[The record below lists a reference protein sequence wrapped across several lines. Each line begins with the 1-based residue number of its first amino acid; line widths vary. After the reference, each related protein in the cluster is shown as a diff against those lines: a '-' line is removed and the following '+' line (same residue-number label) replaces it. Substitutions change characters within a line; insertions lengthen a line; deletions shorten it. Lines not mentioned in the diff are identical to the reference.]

1 MHPTATPVPAPRGP
15 FGVVV
20 TNSGRTGTT
29 YAVLLVDVNGKV
41 VAQATGNLPL
51 IKPNQSVD
59 LPLVSASSTK
69 AYYRSGD
76 TDIYSLS
83 PDGTTARVRTIPDGA
98 SAELAFAVKPDDQRI
113 AVVAINEAVDGTKD
127 TGHGYVED
135 LSGATN
141 HVDLFRNTSND
152 AFRWPVGWHGDSI
165 VDAAGN
171 CGGNYGYNGPQA
183 GGIARPCSYHVVDA
197 VSGSRRAIVCETP
210 TTQPGGGDYYSL
222 QSGPTAAG
230 TACEENQGDYNN
242 GGHTDAMMSVDW
254 SGTEHSYLSLTSTV
268 CCSASIPLTGCLLSV
283 DASRMACVGSS
294 NAAVTLLSKSG
305 STHDLG
311 RRYALLGWIDAGH
324 LLVGVDTNT
333 LGVLQPD
340 TGTLTTLALASA
352 DKTTFGADLPGDL

>member
-1 MHPTATPVPAPRGP
+1 VPRGP

-29 YAVLLVDVNGKV
+29 YAVLLVDVNGRV
-41 VAQATGNLPL
+41 VAQAAGNLPL
-51 IKPNQSVD
+51 IKSNQSVD

-69 AYYRSGD
+69 VYYRSGD
-76 TDIYSLS
+76 TDIYSLA

-113 AVVAINEAVDGTKD
+113 AVVAINEAVDATKD

-183 GGIARPCSYHVVDA
+183 GGVARPCSYHVVDA
-197 VSGSRRAIVCETP
+197 ASGSRRAIVCETP
-210 TTQPGGGDYYSL
+210 ATQPGGGDYYSL
-222 QSGPTAAG
+222 QGGPTAVG

-254 SGTEHSYLSLTSTV
+254 SGSEHAYLSLNSTV

-294 NAAVTLLSKSG
+294 NAAVTLLNKNG

-352 DKTTFGADLPGDL
+352 DKTIFGANLPGDL

>member
-1 MHPTATPVPAPRGP
+1 
-15 FGVVV
+15 VVV
-20 TNSGRTGTT
+20 TNSGRSGTT
-29 YAVLLVDVNGKV
+29 YAVLLVDANAKV

-59 LPLVSASSTK
+59 LPLVSASATK
-69 AYYRSGD
+69 VYYRNGD
-76 TDIYSLS
+76 TDIYSLA
-83 PDGTTARVRTIPDGA
+83 PDGTTALVRRIPDGA
-98 SAELAFAVKPDDQRI
+98 SAELAFSVKPDDQRI
-113 AVVAINEAVDGTKD
+113 AIVAINEASDATKD
-127 TGHGYVED
+127 AGHGYVED

-141 HVDLFRNTSND
+141 HVELFRNTSND
-152 AFRWPVGWHGDSI
+152 AFRWPVGWHGTSI

-183 GGIARPCSYHVVDA
+183 GGLAHGCSYHVVDA

-222 QSGPTAAG
+222 QGPPTAAG

-242 GGHTDAMMSVDW
+242 GGHSDAMMAVDW
-254 SGTEHSYLSLTSTV
+254 SGAEHSYLSLTSTT
-268 CCSASIPLTGCLLSV
+268 CCSASISLTACQLSV
-283 DASRMACVGSS
+283 DASRMACVGNS
-294 NAAVTLLSKSG
+294 NAAVTVLNKNG

-311 RRYALLGWIDAGH
+311 RRYALLGWIDAAH
-324 LLVGVDTNT
+324 LLVGVDSNT

-340 TGTLTTLALASA
+340 SGALTTLALAGA